1 LVDVYLPL
9 VYRWCQRRGLQD
21 ADVRDVG
28 QDVLQRIWKKLPE
41 FDRDRPGGTFRG
53 WLRRITENAICDHF
67 RRPPQEPI
75 GQGGSAAERRL
86 RDSPDPDPNESAAS
100 QAEDT
105 QLLYSRV
112 VAFVRGEFA
121 EKVWQAFYSV
131 TVENRTAAE
140 VATALGISRNEVYL
154 AKSRVLKRLREEFGQ
169 PSFNDGGGDRVR
181 EQ

>member
-1 LVDVYLPL
+1 M
-9 VYRWCQRRGLQD
+9 
-21 ADVRDVG
+21 
-28 QDVLQRIWKKLPE
+28 
-41 FDRDRPGGTFRG
+41 
-53 WLRRITENAICDHF
+53 
-67 RRPPQEPI
+67 
-75 GQGGSAAERRL
+75 
-86 RDSPDPDPNESAAS
+86 
-100 QAEDT
+100 
-105 QLLYSRV
+105 
-112 VAFVRGEFA
+112 RGEFA